1 MKNMQKRKTLVFSR
15 LSSFMVWRQAFLLL
29 CEDAPPRG
37 KSWNY
42 YFYNAFVLI
51 PKKNAEKQTHGE
63 LSFFVVSW
71 YEMDDSRTWAPMRY
85 GVEKAENTTFT
96 MCSSWFQEKTT
107 RSQTIANFAFSNFH
121 VVKIRVLSV
130 QQVHG
135 TKTQKLKNL
144 ISWEEI
150 KGFRRNTRKCWLY
163 IGRPYISALSGEHMR
178 PWLTKWRLQ
187 KVVSS

>member
-1 MKNMQKRKTLVFSR
+1 
-15 LSSFMVWRQAFLLL
+15 MVWNGWFSHLST
-29 CEDAPPRG
+29 DALQRG

-51 PKKNAEKQTHGE
+51 SKKNAEKQKHSE

-71 YEMDDSRTWAPMRY
+71 YEMDDSRTWAPMRCS
-85 GVEKAENTTFT
+85 VEKTENTTCT
-96 MCSSWFQEKTT
+96 MCLSWFQEKTS
-107 RSQTIANFAFSNFH
+107 RSERIANVAFSMFH
-121 VVKIRVLSV
+121 HVKIRVLSV

-144 ISWEEI
+144 ISWEES

-163 IGRPYISALSGEHMR
+163 IGRPYISALSGEHVR

-187 KVVSS
+187 KVVFS